1 MPADFETA
9 DENGRQYKIIINHA
23 AKDPTWALLHIQCA
37 TMRTL
42 NLSNFLIWSET
53 RGTGIFD
60 LFYLTT
66 QSRLCTMSPTDYP
79 PLKLLCI
86 HLRTCVT
93 VPSLEAVIKKM
104 YSKTPCVLSRPN
116 ATLMWW
122 ALNDFQLFRCARSY
136 HCIKDYS
143 RWYLHSVC
151 MNTYYACLMNIEFFY
166 SRVSIMYIH
175 FQECI
180 F

>member
-1 MPADFETA
+1 MPADYETA
-9 DENGRQYKIIINHA
+9 DENGRAWLILLWQYKIIINHA
-23 AKDPTWALLHIQCA
+23 AKDPTCAVLHIQCA
-37 TMRTL
+37 TMWTL

-53 RGTGIFD
+53 RGTCIFD
-60 LFYLTT
+60 TFYLTA

-104 YSKTPCVLSRPN
+104 YSKTPCILSRPS

-122 ALNDFQLFRCARSY
+122 ALNDFQLFRCACSY
-136 HCIKDYS
+136 HCIKKMHIFQPP
-143 RWYLHSVC
+143 LKTAVC
-151 MNTYYACLMNIEFFY
+151 ISL
-166 SRVSIMYIH
+166 SIK
-175 FQECI
+175 
-180 F
+180 